1 MPSPPTASLFHTH
14 TWYSYLT
21 MPGAT
26 FSSNITIYFLPG
38 THSLQSEHVI
48 GNISELHL
56 LSYPFFPSETAKVS
70 CEPTAKLLL
79 ENIHRVRVRELIRVS
94 SQFLYALVGGALIV
108 DSSNV
113 SATGSRFEGNI
124 AEIGGAIFSEGD
136 SNVTLTNYISIN
148 NQALSSS
155 NLNGAGGVL
164 SASEL
169 THVTIAESDFYNNSA
184 RRDGGVVFMTR
195 FCNLIICQC
204 QFSNNKAFDGGVVS
218 ANYQSNITIL
228 DSDFNN
234 NTAYDSGGAIRIHEG
249 SMLYITNSS
258 FRDCTAN
265 VGGVMTQRQTHW
277 QS

>member
-184 RRDGGVVFMTR
+184 RRDG
-195 FCNLIICQC
+195 
-204 QFSNNKAFDGGVVS
+204 
-218 ANYQSNITIL
+218 
-228 DSDFNN
+228 
-234 NTAYDSGGAIRIHEG
+234 
-249 SMLYITNSS
+249 
-258 FRDCTAN
+258 
-265 VGGVMTQRQTHW
+265 
-277 QS
+277 